1 MSDVRIVPRFSRKN
15 KGGGNPPNR
24 GGGIFFNPRRKLPG
38 KGGGEMGIFGIRRP
52 EGQPHPRKEPLFHG
66 PLTAENVE
74 RAFGGSVD
82 FQRRKIW
89 LGGDREKAVEVC
101 SVSGMVRTE
110 RANDYVLRPLAQN
123 RELAALSCGE
133 AFSYL
138 AQGGIYNLS
147 VSEVETLDDGVAQL
161 IDGALLLIFPQ
172 LGRTLA
178 CAVATEEKR
187 SISDPENE
195 PAIKGAQD
203 AFVESGRT
211 NTSLVRRR
219 LRSPMLRV
227 EEEIV
232 GRQSR
237 TPVDLLYIEGIA
249 RTETVQAVRERLK
262 EIDID
267 GLLAAGNLEQYMV
280 GELDT
285 TFPLIY
291 STQRPDRFCANL
303 LAGRVGILADGIPLG
318 FLLPGTLGVFF
329 ATEQD
334 RTDNWVV
341 AGCLTALRYAA
352 LLVTLFLPAVYVA
365 AVLFHPEM
373 IPLALAK
380 SIISA
385 EEGVPFGALFE
396 VILLLLAFEIIQE
409 AGLRLP
415 GNLGQTVSILGGL
428 VVGSAAVEA
437 KIVSPAILIVV
448 ATAGI
453 AGHTIPDQDFAG
465 GVRLWRLVLA
475 AAGGL
480 GGFLAVTLVTAVL
493 VGHLAG
499 LTSFGVAYLTPFA
512 ARAGEQV
519 QGHAVFRVP
528 LPRVKHRPE
537 SLAGRNRRNQ
547 R

>member
-1 MSDVRIVPRFSRKN
+1 
-15 KGGGNPPNR
+15 
-24 GGGIFFNPRRKLPG
+24 
-38 KGGGEMGIFGIRRP
+38 MGIFGEKRP
-52 EGQPHPRKEPLFHG
+52 AGHPHPRQEPLFDG

-74 RAFGGSVD
+74 RAFGGAVD
-82 FQRRKIW
+82 FQKRSVR
-89 LGGDREKAVEVC
+89 LGGDPNKETVVC
-101 SVSGMVRTE
+101 SVAGMVRNE

-123 RELAALSCGE
+123 RDLAALSLEE
-133 AFSYL
+133 AFDLL

-147 VSEVETLDDGVAQL
+147 VSEIKTLDDGVAQL
-161 IDGALLLIFPQ
+161 IDGTLLLIFPA
-172 LGRTLA
+172 LGRTLG

-187 SISDPENE
+187 SVSDPENE
-195 PAIKGAQD
+195 PAVKGAQD

-219 LRSPMLRV
+219 MRSPMLRI

-237 TPVDLLYIEGIA
+237 TPVDLLYIKDIA
-249 RTETVQAVRERLK
+249 KEETVAAVRQKLS

-285 TFPLIY
+285 AFPLVY

-303 LAGRVGILADGIPLG
+303 LAGRVGIIADGIPLG
-318 FLLPGTLGVFF
+318 FLLPGTLGLFF
-329 ATEQD
+329 ATEQN

-352 LLVTLFLPAVYVA
+352 LLLTLFLPAVYVA

-396 VILLLLAFEIIQE
+396 VIMLLLAFEIIQE

-453 AGHTIPDQDFAG
+453 AGYTIPSQDLAG

-480 GGFLAVTLVTAVL
+480 GGFLGIILVTAVL

-499 LTSFGVAYLTPFA
+499 LVSFGVPYLTPFA
-512 ARAGEQV
+512 SKSGEQT

-528 LPRVKHRPE
+528 LPRVKLRPE
-537 SLAGRNRRNQ
+537 AMESKNRRNQ